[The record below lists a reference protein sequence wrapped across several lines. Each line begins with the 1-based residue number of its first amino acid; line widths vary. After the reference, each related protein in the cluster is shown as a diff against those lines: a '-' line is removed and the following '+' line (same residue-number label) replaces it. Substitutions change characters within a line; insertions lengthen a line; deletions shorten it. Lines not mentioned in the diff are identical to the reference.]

1 MSGQNHQPMNRK
13 ITAVAMLLTVLFCVG
28 CENKLESA
36 KKLWQENS
44 QDQAISKLKEE
55 LIKNP
60 GNAEATKLLEVYQL
74 ALAKKLWQENKQ
86 EQAISKLKEELTK
99 NPGNADAAKLLEVYQ
114 TEVDQQNLEIIARE
128 ILETKIA
135 GQSKGMVK
143 LVDFEKAN
151 GIKQSFNGME
161 FYILEY
167 SATVE
172 FPQETWGECGNDNIE
187 TCFKYER
194 FHKGMPSERDV
205 HVMDSNGISFTQ
217 FNAGSKVKTA
227 GKMSFQK
234 TEKGW
239 RGN

>member
-36 KKLWQENS
+36 KKLWQENN
-44 QDQAISKLKEE
+44 QD
-55 LIKNP
+55 
-60 GNAEATKLLEVYQL
+60 
-74 ALAKKLWQENKQ
+74 
-86 EQAISKLKEELTK
+86 QAISKLKEELTK

-114 TEVDQQNLEIIARE
+114 TEVDQQNLEKIAKE

-135 GQSKGMVK
+135 GQSEGMVK
-143 LVDFEKAN
+143 LVDFEKTN

-161 FYILEY
+161 FYTLEY

-172 FPQETWGECGNDNIE
+172 FQQEVWKECDPFQGCFGNFNFRNVAPRGME
-187 TCFKYER
+187 AAVLSFK
-194 FHKGMPSERDV
+194 H
-205 HVMDSNGISFTQ
+205 FTT
-217 FNAGSKVKTA
+217 GSKVKTA
-227 GKMSFQK
+227 GKMNFQK